1 MTIKLVKK
9 NQQTAT
15 ETKPAQEPTFGQLL
29 ANAQGW
35 VEEFRSHKARNNEA
49 LIGLLRRGQA

>member
-9 NQQTAT
+9 NQQKVN
-15 ETKPAQEPTFGQLL
+15 ETKPAQEPSFGQLL
-29 ANAQGW
+29 ANAQEW

-49 LIGLLRRGQA
+49 LIGLLRRSQA